1 MKKGFTL
8 IELLMVIAIV
18 AIISTLAVSKVGG
31 VKEAAARKVSL
42 ANQKAVERAVS
53 SFLVAGGFLNRLDNL
68 IYADCAADAAQGYM
82 ETSGDRIDFTTQTI
96 GEKTLYLGPSNLGA
110 LDPTFVAEKN
120 EGLHPSLR
128 DLLCLYRLNA
138 AEAEAFSG
146 KLGLKYVVRHYEKA
160 EGYPSKN
167 GYEHGDDGTVPSASD
182 GLDPDYAAC
191 ITKSMT
197 NGLVVAA
204 ISPMS
209 HLGRTIYQTLGSEY
223 LSTKKW
229 KEESYTES
237 EVRSEVNAKGGLLI
251 AFGLNDLCSIIGN
264 ANAGLESVPYSTY
277 VHKKYYSRYILL
289 FRLRKI
295 GAGSIESI
303 VPEFAGVLDCCGN
316 TVRAAQMEIK
326 NL

>member
-53 SFLVAGGFLNRLDNL
+53 SFLAAGGFLNRLDNL
-68 IYADCAADAAQGYM
+68 IYADCSADAEQGGRV
-82 ETSGDRIDFTTQTI
+82 TSGDRIDFREQTI
-96 GEKTLYLGPSNLGA
+96 GEKTLYLGPSDLGT

-128 DLLCLYRLNA
+128 SLLCLYKLNA

-146 KLGLKYVVRHYEKA
+146 RLGLKYVVRHYEKA
-160 EGYPSKN
+160 EGYPSFN
-167 GYEHGDDGTVPSASD
+167 GYTRGDDGTVPGASD

-204 ISPMS
+204 ISPAS

-223 LSTKKW
+223 LSTKNW
-229 KEESYTES
+229 TESYTPD

-289 FRLRKI
+289 FRIRKI

>member
-1 MKKGFTL
+1 
-8 IELLMVIAIV
+8 
-18 AIISTLAVSKVGG
+18 
-31 VKEAAARKVSL
+31 
-42 ANQKAVERAVS
+42 
-53 SFLVAGGFLNRLDNL
+53 L
-68 IYADCAADAAQGYM
+68 IYADCSADAEQGGRV
-82 ETSGDRIDFTTQTI
+82 TSGDRIDFTEQTI

-128 DLLCLYRLNA
+128 SLLCLYKLNA
-138 AEAEAFSG
+138 SEAEAFSG

-160 EGYPSKN
+160 EGYPSFN
-167 GYEHGDDGTVPSASD
+167 GYTRGDDGTVPGASD

-204 ISPMS
+204 ISPAS

-223 LSTKKW
+223 LSTKNW
-229 KEESYTES
+229 NESYTES

-289 FRLRKI
+289 FRLRKV

>member
-53 SFLVAGGFLNRLDNL
+53 SFLAAGGFLNRLDNL
-68 IYADCAADAAQGYM
+68 IYADCSADAEQDGRV
-82 ETSGDRIDFTTQTI
+82 TSGERIDFTEQTI
-96 GEKTLYLGPSNLGA
+96 GEKTLYLGPSILGN

-128 DLLCLYRLNA
+128 SLLCLYRLNA

-146 KLGLKYVVRHYEKA
+146 RLGLKYVVRHYEKA
-160 EGYPSKN
+160 EGYPSFN
-167 GYEHGDDGTVPSASD
+167 RYTRGDDGTVPGASD

-204 ISPMS
+204 ISPAS

-223 LSTKKW
+223 LSTKNW
-229 KEESYTES
+229 NESYTES

>member
-53 SFLVAGGFLNRLDNL
+53 SFLAAGGFLNRLDNL
-68 IYADCAADAAQGYM
+68 IYADCSADAEQGDRV
-82 ETSGDRIDFTTQTI
+82 TSGDRIVFTEQTI

-128 DLLCLYRLNA
+128 SLLCLYKLNA

-146 KLGLKYVVRHYEKA
+146 RLGLKYVVRHYEKA
-160 EGYPSKN
+160 EGYPSFN
-167 GYEHGDDGTVPSASD
+167 GYTRGDDGTVPGASD

-204 ISPMS
+204 ISPAS

-223 LSTKKW
+223 LSTKNW
-229 KEESYTES
+229 NESYTES

>member
-53 SFLVAGGFLNRLDNL
+53 SYLAAGGFLNRLDNL
-68 IYADCAADAAQGYM
+68 IYADCSADAEQGGRV
-82 ETSGDRIDFTTQTI
+82 TSGERIDFTEQTI

-128 DLLCLYRLNA
+128 SLLCLYRLNA

-146 KLGLKYVVRHYEKA
+146 RLGLKYVVRHYEKA
-160 EGYPSKN
+160 EGYPSFN
-167 GYEHGDDGTVPSASD
+167 GYTRGDDGTVPGASD

-204 ISPMS
+204 ISPAS

-223 LSTKKW
+223 LSTKNW
-229 KEESYTES
+229 NESYTES

-295 GAGSIESI
+295 GSGSIESI

>member
-53 SFLVAGGFLNRLDNL
+53 SFLAAGGFLNRLDNL
-68 IYADCAADAAQGYM
+68 IYADCAADAEQGGRV
-82 ETSGDRIDFTTQTI
+82 TSGDRIDFTEQTI

-120 EGLHPSLR
+120 EGLHPSFR
-128 DLLCLYRLNA
+128 SLLCLYRLNA

-146 KLGLKYVVRHYEKA
+146 RLGLKYVVRHYEKA
-160 EGYPSKN
+160 EGYPSFN
-167 GYEHGDDGTVPSASD
+167 GYTRGDDGTVPGASD

-204 ISPMS
+204 ISPAS

-223 LSTKKW
+223 LSTKNW
-229 KEESYTES
+229 NESYTES

-295 GAGSIESI
+295 GSGSIESI